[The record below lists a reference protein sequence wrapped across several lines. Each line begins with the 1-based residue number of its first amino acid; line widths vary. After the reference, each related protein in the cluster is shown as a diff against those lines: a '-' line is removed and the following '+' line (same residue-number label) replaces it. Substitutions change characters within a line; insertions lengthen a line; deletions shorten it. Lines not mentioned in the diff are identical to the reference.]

1 MRCIV
6 KKISCYLIMLLLYVH
21 LTSIFRIN
29 IEVCNEKKKL
39 FKINKEQTI
48 DRITIET
55 RNDLSYK
62 KMNNRSTYM

>member
-48 DRITIET
+48 DRITIEA

>member
-1 MRCIV
+1 MRR
-6 KKISCYLIMLLLYVH
+6 KKS
-21 LTSIFRIN
+21 
-29 IEVCNEKKKL
+29 